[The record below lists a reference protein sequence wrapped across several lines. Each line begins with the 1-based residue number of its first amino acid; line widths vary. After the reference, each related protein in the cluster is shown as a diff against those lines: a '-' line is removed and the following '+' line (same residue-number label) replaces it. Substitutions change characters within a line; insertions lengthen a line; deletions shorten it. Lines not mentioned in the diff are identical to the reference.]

1 MTVAQNYALVNNALA
16 QVLGNG
22 AITVVDTTTLADA
35 GKKLAQFQNGYEL
48 FNKAILD
55 VMIRTEIDNELFDI
69 TGIPFLS
76 KTEKFGGFIREIYVG
91 MPTANEN
98 KSWKIGDDGYTPEIP
113 GVYKLPVT
121 VKCYTNRGTHEFKW
135 TIPDMQVDSAFH
147 NNEELNAYFEGIGVA
162 VENAVRID
170 ILEISRLVRAKFIAD
185 TFAKA
190 LAGGNQSGTIV
201 YVYDAFKLAF
211 PSTTLTADSCWND
224 KEFLRFASELISRYP
239 KRLAQV
245 GAKYTNDKTAQG
257 EDYIRQTSREH
268 LIVEM
273 IADIANKFKFFLDS
287 DVYHNELVSLPQ
299 YNEIEFWQGQG
310 FKDDAKDHCTLAIT
324 FDDGISDEL
333 VRVNRNDL
341 IGIMYDDRSIIQIYD
356 EPYSASFRNQFDRY
370 TTNKID
376 SNYGFA
382 YKTSHKAVIFATTV
396 NADNTAL
403 IGASEEVKGFNVNAS
418 EQSSTYYGVAV
429 SSLQYSDVSVA
440 VDEDNGFVI
449 EGRLKKMTATNNI
462 TNVWGKGYFL
472 AVDFSGDYL
481 TSAATNGVTSIK
493 VGLEPSVSSGLVE
506 LIGADDNGYAVMK
519 IAEVDGE
526 ILAGKSFVIELT
538 KNGYTSRVAFDLS
551 GLQCV

>member
-76 KTEKFGGFIREIYVG
+76 KTEKFGGFIRELYVG
-91 MPTANEN
+91 MPTAEEN
-98 KSWKIGDDGYTPEIP
+98 KSWKIGDDNYTPSIP
-113 GVYKLPVT
+113 GVHKLPVT
-121 VKCYTNRGTHEFKW
+121 VKCYSNRGTHEFRW
-135 TIPDMQVDSAFH
+135 TIPDMQLDSAFH
-147 NNEELNAYFEGIGVA
+147 NNDELNAYITGIGVA

-170 ILEISRLVRAKFIAD
+170 IVEISRLVRAKFIAD

-190 LAGGNQSGTIV
+190 LAGGNQSGSLV

-211 PSTTLTADSCWND
+211 PSTTLTADTCWND

-245 GAKYTNDKTAQG
+245 GSRYINEKTAQG
-257 EDYIRQTSREH
+257 DDYVRQTSRDH
-268 LIVEM
+268 LVVEM
-273 IADIANKFKFFLDS
+273 IADIANKFKFYLDS
-287 DVYHNELVSLPQ
+287 DVYHNELVSLPK
-299 YNEIEFWQGQG
+299 YNEIEFWQGKG
-310 FKDDAKDHCTLAIT
+310 FKDDVKDHTTLAIY
-324 FDDGISDEL
+324 FEEDDVPIQ
-333 VRVNRNDL
+333 VNRNDI

-356 EPYSASFRNQFDRY
+356 EPYTASFRNQFDRY

-376 SNYGFA
+376 SNYGYA
-382 YKTSHKAVIFATTV
+382 YKLSHPCVIFATTANANNLDDIGSV
-396 NADNTAL
+396 NN
-403 IGASEEVKGFNVNAS
+403 GFMINAS
-418 EQSSTYYGVAV
+418 AQSSTYYGVAV
-429 SSLQYSDVSVA
+429 SALQYADVL
-440 VDEDNGFVI
+440 VDGNDGYGI
-449 EGRLKKMTATNNI
+449 IGRLKKMTATNDI

-481 TSAATNGVTSIK
+481 SNAVANGVTSIK

-506 LIGADDNGYAVMK
+506 LIGASDNGYAVMK
-519 IAEVDGE
+519 IAEVDGK
-526 ILAGKSFVIELT
+526 IGAKS
-538 KNGYTSRVAFDLS
+538 GYTSRVNFDLS
-551 GLQCV
+551 DLQCV

>member
-98 KSWKIGDDGYTPEIP
+98 KSWNIGNDNYSPEIP

-135 TIPDMQVDSAFH
+135 TIPDMQLDSAFH
-147 NNEELNAYFEGIGVA
+147 NNEELNAYIAGIAVA

-170 ILEISRLVRAKFIAD
+170 IIEISRLVRAKFIAD

-190 LAGGNQSGTIV
+190 LAGGNQSGSIV
-201 YVYDAFKLAF
+201 YVYDAYKLAF

-245 GAKYTNDKTAQG
+245 GSRYINEKTAQG
-257 EDYIRQTSREH
+257 DDYVRQTSREH
-268 LIVEM
+268 LIVEI
-273 IADIANKFKFFLDS
+273 IADIANKFKFYLDS

-299 YNEIEFWQGQG
+299 YNELEYWQGKG
-310 FKDDAKDHCTLAIT
+310 FNDDAKDHTTLAIC
-324 FDDGISDEL
+324 FDDDDSNTVQI
-333 VRVNRNDL
+333 NRNDI

-356 EPYSASFRNQFDRY
+356 EPYTASFRNQFDRY

-376 SNYGFA
+376 SNYGYA
-382 YKTSHKAVIFATTV
+382 YKLSHPCVIFATTS
-396 NADNTAL
+396 NADNNSI
-403 IGASEEVKGFNVNAS
+403 IGEDKDFDLGVSAQASE
-418 EQSSTYYGVAV
+418 YYGVAV
-429 SSLQYSDVSVA
+429 SALQYADVDF
-440 VDEDNGFVI
+440 DEDTSAFS
-449 EGRLKKMTATNNI
+449 GRLKKMTATNSI
-462 TNVWGKGYFL
+462 TSVWGKGYFL
-472 AVDFSGDYL
+472 ALDFTGQCLVDASGTGI
-481 TSAATNGVTSIK
+481 TSVK

-506 LIGADDNGYAVMK
+506 LINVADNNYAVMK
-519 IAEVDGE
+519 IAEVDGK
-526 ILAGKSFVIELT
+526 ITKGKSFVVEIT
-538 KNGYTSRVAFDLS
+538 KNGYTCRKSYSLE